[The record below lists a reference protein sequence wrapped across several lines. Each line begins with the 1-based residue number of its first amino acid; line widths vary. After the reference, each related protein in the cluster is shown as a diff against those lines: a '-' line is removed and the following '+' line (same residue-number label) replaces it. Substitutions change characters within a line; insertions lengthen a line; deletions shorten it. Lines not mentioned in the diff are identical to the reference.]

1 MGAKGAL
8 LAVATALAAQSASA
22 SNPLPDSGELTC
34 LRAYLHECTYTDPAS
49 GLVFTWPID
58 WPARRLKVVTETGP
72 AARARQRD
80 AIRWL
85 SIEYVPDDAANIE
98 TSLFQLAVLRCSD
111 WVTQSAQPAPPSSV
125 EVATGVALVA
135 VATVPP
141 ANPYP
146 AGTRDADIFDALLPA
161 PVDISRIVRFP
172 SRSRSSAGDRPPASV
187 GSIPK

>member
-1 MGAKGAL
+1 MWAKGAL
-8 LAVATALAAQSASA
+8 LAMAAALGAQSAGA

-34 LRAYLHECTYTDPAS
+34 LRAYLGECNYTDPAS
-49 GLVFTWPID
+49 GLVFTWPND
-58 WPARRLKVVTETGP
+58 WPVRRLKIVTETGP

-85 SIEYVPDDAANIE
+85 SIEYLPDDAGNIE
-98 TSLFQLAVLRCSD
+98 TSLFQLAVLRRSD
-111 WVTQSAQPAPPSSV
+111 WVTQSGQPAPPASI
-125 EVATGVALVA
+125 EVATGKTLVA

-141 ANPYP
+141 SNPYP

-172 SRSRSSAGDRPPASV
+172 SRS
-187 GSIPK
+187 KK

>member
-1 MGAKGAL
+1 M
-8 LAVATALAAQSASA
+8 LAVAAALAAQSASA

-34 LRAYLHECTYTDPAS
+34 LRAYLDECTYTDPAS
-49 GLVFTWPID
+49 GLVFSWPID
-58 WPARRLKVVTETGP
+58 WPVGRLKIVTETGP

-85 SIEYVPDDAANIE
+85 SIEYLPEDAANIE
-98 TSLFQLAVLRCSD
+98 TSLFQLTVLRRAD
-111 WVTQSAQPAPPSSV
+111 WLTLSAQPAPPASV
-125 EVATGVALVA
+125 EVATGITLVA

-146 AGTRDADIFDALLPA
+146 ADTRDADIFDALLQA

-172 SRSRSSAGDRPPASV
+172 SRS
-187 GSIPK
+187 KK